1 MLEKY
6 RSLCEERQ
14 KIIVSCDRKSKNPVK
29 HVANNQ
35 SGNCVRQYL
44 LDDKTVLD
52 ENLSCCDYLVL
63 NCDKKRAYFI
73 ELKGRHVLKAKKQI
87 ECTESRLEKEIKDF
101 VRFYR
106 IIYRGSTHDVQSSD
120 FINWKKKAGFHR
132 GVPVVLAKSDKYQ
145 EQIDF

>member
-6 RSLCEERQ
+6 QSLCEERQ
-14 KIIVSCDRKSKNPVK
+14 KIIVSRDRKSKNPVK

-87 ECTESRLEKEIKDF
+87 E
-101 VRFYR
+101 
-106 IIYRGSTHDVQSSD
+106 IIQNNSS
-120 FINWKKKAGFHR
+120 
-132 GVPVVLAKSDKYQ
+132 
-145 EQIDF
+145 

>member
-14 KIIVSCDRKSKNPVK
+14 KIIVSRDRKSKNPVK

-106 IIYRGSTHDVQSSD
+106 IIYRGSTHDIQSSE
-120 FINWKKKAGFHR
+120 FINWKKNANFHR
-132 GVPVVLAKSDKYQ
+132 GVPVVLAKSDKYE

>member
-6 RSLCEERQ
+6 QSLCEERQ
-14 KIIVSCDRKSKNPVK
+14 KIIVSRDRKSKNPVK

-106 IIYRGSTHDVQSSD
+106 IIYRGSTHDIQSSE
-120 FINWKKKAGFHR
+120 FINWKKNANFHR
-132 GVPVVLAKSDKYQ
+132 GVPVVLAKSDKYE